1 MISWRSAIIVLV
13 VALLGVGI
21 YNLQQQ
27 RKTLDAE
34 AADLR
39 AKFEKLKAEKNIT
52 IADIAYFEKIENRL
66 KEAKKRRFHK
76 RGVNRNKR
84 RSSTIYRLRKAED
97 FSRLKKY
104 GQV

>member
-1 MISWRSAIIVLV
+1 MVIEIKKKEGETLAAFLYRFNKKVKQS
-13 VALLGVGI
+13 GI
-21 YNLQQQ
+21 
-27 RKTLDAE
+27 
-34 AADLR
+34 
-39 AKFEKLKAEKNIT
+39 
-52 IADIAYFEKIENRL
+52 L

-104 GQV
+104 GRV